1 MATNYL
7 QLTNELLREM
17 NEVPL
22 TTSNFSSAIGVQA
35 HAKDCINR
43 AYLDIVLEEPQWPFL
58 SVGDSGTTD
67 PMYGN
72 TYVETVANTRWYELK
87 PASSSILDDYGSID
101 WDNFYLTTVGVTGE
115 AAPYT
120 AKNLRFTTIEEWKD
134 YYRASENADD
144 ADAANGGEPK
154 RVIRS
159 PDGRMFGLSPIPDKV
174 YRVWFYA
181 YNQPTQLSA
190 YSDEI
195 IFPDMYK
202 PVLLAR
208 ARYFVHQFKEAI
220 QAAALANE
228 EYRRGLRLMKTNL
241 MVPEPFYIKDDRVR
255 FV

>member
-1 MATNYL
+1 MATTYL
-7 QLTNELLREM
+7 QLTNELLREL

-22 TTSNFSSAIGVQA
+22 TSVNFSNAIGVQA
-35 HAKDCINR
+35 HIKDCINR

-58 SVGDSGTTD
+58 SVATSGTTD

-87 PASSSILDDYGSID
+87 PASSSILDDYGFVD
-101 WDNFYLTTVGVTGE
+101 WDNFYLTTVGVSGE
-115 AAPYT
+115 VAPYT

-134 YYRASENADD
+134 YYRVGENADD

-159 PDGRMFGLSPIPDKV
+159 PDGRMFGLSPIPDKA

-190 YSDEI
+190 YTDAI
-195 IFPDMYK
+195 VFPDVYK
-202 PVLLAR
+202 PVLLSR
-208 ARYFVHQFKEAI
+208 ARYYVHQFKENI
-220 QAAALANE
+220 QPAALANE
-228 EYRRGLRLMKTNL
+228 EYRRGLRLMKSNL
-241 MVPEPFYIKDDRVR
+241 MVPEPFYMKDDRVR

>member
-1 MATNYL
+1 MATTYL

-22 TTSNFSSAIGVQA
+22 TTSNFSSAIGIQA

-58 SVGDSGTTD
+58 SVADSGTTD

-72 TYVETVANTRWYELK
+72 VYVETVANTRWYELK
-87 PASSSILDDYGSID
+87 PASDSIKDDYGAID
-101 WDNFYLTTVGVTGE
+101 WDNFYLTTVGVTSE
-115 AAPYT
+115 VAPYV
-120 AKNLRFTTIEEWKD
+120 AKNLKFTTIEEWKD
-134 YYRASENADD
+134 FYRARENADD
-144 ADAANGGEPK
+144 AENASGGEPK

-181 YNQPTQLSA
+181 YNQATQLSD

-195 IFPDMYK
+195 VFPDVYK
-202 PVLLAR
+202 TVLLAR
-208 ARYFVHQFKEAI
+208 ARYFVHQFKEAV
-220 QAAALANE
+220 QPAALALE
-228 EYRRGLRLMKTNL
+228 EYRRGLRLMKSNL
-241 MVPEPFYIKDDRVR
+241 MVPEPFYIKDDRRR

>member
-115 AAPYT
+115 SAPYT

-134 YYRASENADD
+134 YFRASENADD
-144 ADAANGGEPK
+144 AEDANGGEPK

-181 YNQPTQLSA
+181 YTQPTQLSA

-195 IFPDMYK
+195 VFPDLYK
-202 PVLLAR
+202 TVLLSR
-208 ARYFVHQFKEAI
+208 ARYFVHQFKEAV
-220 QAAALANE
+220 QPAALANE
-228 EYRRGLRLMKTNL
+228 EYRRGLRLMKSNL
-241 MVPEPFYIKDDRVR
+241 MVPEPFYIKDDRMR

>member
-87 PASSSILDDYGSID
+87 PASDSILDDYGSID

-115 AAPYT
+115 SAPYT

-134 YYRASENADD
+134 YFRASENADD
-144 ADAANGGEPK
+144 AEDANGGEPK
-154 RVIRS
+154 RVLRS

-181 YNQPTQLSA
+181 YTQPTQLSA

-195 IFPDMYK
+195 VFPDVYK

-208 ARYFVHQFKEAI
+208 ARYFVHQFKEAV
-220 QAAALANE
+220 QPAALALE
-228 EYRRGLRLMKTNL
+228 EYRRGLRLMKSNL
-241 MVPEPFYIKDDRVR
+241 MVPEPFYIKDDRMR

>member
-72 TYVETVANTRWYELK
+72 TYIETVANTRWYELK

-115 AAPYT
+115 SAPYT

-134 YYRASENADD
+134 YFRASENADYAED
-144 ADAANGGEPK
+144 ANGGEPK

-181 YNQPTQLSA
+181 YTQPTQLSA

-195 IFPDMYK
+195 VFPDVYK
-202 PVLLAR
+202 TVLLAR
-208 ARYFVHQFKEAI
+208 ARYFVHQFKEAV
-220 QAAALANE
+220 QPAALANE
-228 EYRRGLRLMKTNL
+228 EYRRGLRLMKSNL

>member
-1 MATNYL
+1 MATTYL

-17 NEVPL
+17 NEVVL
-22 TTSNFSSAIGVQA
+22 TSSNFSSAIGIQA
-35 HAKDCINR
+35 HVKDCVNR

-87 PASSSILDDYGSID
+87 PASASILDDYGSVD

-115 AAPYT
+115 SAPYT
-120 AKNLRFTTIEEWKD
+120 AKNLRFTTVDEWKD
-134 YYRASENADD
+134 FYRARENADD
-144 ADAANGGEPK
+144 AEDANGGEPK

-181 YNQPTQLSA
+181 YTQPTQLSA
-190 YSDEI
+190 YSDAI
-195 IFPDMYK
+195 VFPDMYK
-202 PVLLAR
+202 TVLLSR
-208 ARYFVHQFKEAI
+208 ARYFIHQFKENI
-220 QAAALANE
+220 QPAALALE
-228 EYRRGLRLMKTNL
+228 EYRRGLKLMKSNL
-241 MVPEPFYIKDDRVR
+241 MTPEPFYIKDDRVR

>member
-87 PASSSILDDYGSID
+87 PASSSILDDYGSVD
-101 WDNFYLTTVGVTGE
+101 WDNFYLTTVGVAGE
-115 AAPYT
+115 SAPYT

-134 YYRASENADD
+134 YFRASENADD
-144 ADAANGGEPK
+144 AEDANGGEPK

-159 PDGRMFGLSPIPDKV
+159 PDGRLFGLSPIPDKV

-195 IFPDMYK
+195 VFPDVYK
-202 PVLLAR
+202 TVLLAR
-208 ARYFVHQFKEAI
+208 ARYFVHQFKEAV
-220 QAAALANE
+220 QPAALANE
-228 EYRRGLRLMKTNL
+228 EYRRGLRLMKSNL
-241 MVPEPFYIKDDRVR
+241 MVPEPFYIKDDRMR

>member
-1 MATNYL
+1 MATTYL

-22 TTSNFSSAIGVQA
+22 TTSNFSSAIGIQA

-58 SVGDSGTTD
+58 SVADSGTTD

-72 TYVETVANTRWYELK
+72 VYVETVANTRWYELK
-87 PASSSILDDYGSID
+87 PASDSIKDDYGAID
-101 WDNFYLTTVGVTGE
+101 WDNFYLTTVGVTSE
-115 AAPYT
+115 VAPYV
-120 AKNLRFTTIEEWKD
+120 AKNLKFTTIEEWKD
-134 YYRASENADD
+134 FYRANENADD
-144 ADAANGGEPK
+144 AENANGGEPK

-181 YNQPTQLSA
+181 YNQATQLSD

-195 IFPDMYK
+195 VFPDVYK
-202 PVLLAR
+202 TVLLAR
-208 ARYFVHQFKEAI
+208 ARYFVHQFKEAV
-220 QAAALANE
+220 QPAALALE
-228 EYRRGLRLMKTNL
+228 EYRRGLRLMKSNL
-241 MVPEPFYIKDDRVR
+241 MVPEPFYIKDDRRR

>member
-1 MATNYL
+1 MATTYL

-17 NEVPL
+17 NEVAL
-22 TTSNFSSAIGVQA
+22 TSSNFASAIGIQA
-35 HAKDCINR
+35 HVKDCVNR

-87 PASSSILDDYGSID
+87 PASDSILDDYGSVD

-115 AAPYT
+115 SAPYT
-120 AKNLRFTTIEEWKD
+120 AKNLRFTTVDEWKD
-134 YYRASENADD
+134 FYRARENADD
-144 ADAANGGEPK
+144 AEDANGGEPK

-159 PDGRMFGLSPIPDKV
+159 PDGRMFGLSPIPDKI

-181 YNQPTQLSA
+181 YTQPTQLSA
-190 YSDEI
+190 YGDTI
-195 IFPDMYK
+195 VFPDMYK
-202 PVLLAR
+202 TVLLSR
-208 ARYFVHQFKEAI
+208 ARYFIHQFKENI
-220 QAAALANE
+220 QPAALALE
-228 EYRRGLRLMKTNL
+228 EYRRGLKLMKSNL
-241 MVPEPFYIKDDRVR
+241 MTPEPFYIKDDRVR

>member
-1 MATNYL
+1 MATTYL

-17 NEVPL
+17 NEVAL
-22 TTSNFSSAIGVQA
+22 TYSNFSSAIGIQA
-35 HAKDCINR
+35 HVKDCVNR

-87 PASSSILDDYGSID
+87 PASSSILDDYGSVD

-115 AAPYT
+115 SAPYT
-120 AKNLRFTTIEEWKD
+120 AKNLRFTTVDEWKD
-134 YYRASENADD
+134 FYRARENADD
-144 ADAANGGEPK
+144 AEDANGGEPK

-181 YNQPTQLSA
+181 YTQPTQLSA
-190 YSDEI
+190 YSDAI
-195 IFPDMYK
+195 VFPDMYK
-202 PVLLAR
+202 TVLLSR
-208 ARYFVHQFKEAI
+208 ARYFIHQFKENI
-220 QAAALANE
+220 QPAALALE
-228 EYRRGLRLMKTNL
+228 EYRRGLKLMKSNL
-241 MVPEPFYIKDDRVR
+241 MTPEPFYIKDDRVR

>member
-72 TYVETVANTRWYELK
+72 TYIETVANTRWYELK
-87 PASSSILDDYGSID
+87 PASDSILNDYGSVD

-115 AAPYT
+115 SAPYT

-134 YYRASENADD
+134 FYRAKENADD
-144 ADAANGGEPK
+144 AEDANGGEPK

-159 PDGRMFGLSPIPDKV
+159 PDGRMLGLSPIPDKV

-181 YNQPTQLSA
+181 YTQPTQLSA

-195 IFPDMYK
+195 VFPDVYK
-202 PVLLAR
+202 TVLLAR
-208 ARYFVHQFKEAI
+208 ARYFVHQFKEAV
-220 QAAALANE
+220 QPAALANE
-228 EYRRGLRLMKTNL
+228 EYRRGLRLMKANL

>member
-87 PASSSILDDYGSID
+87 PASDSILNDYGSVD
-101 WDNFYLTTVGVTGE
+101 WDNFYLTTVGVSGE
-115 AAPYT
+115 SAPYT

-134 YYRASENADD
+134 FYRTKENADD
-144 ADAANGGEPK
+144 AEDANGGEPK

-159 PDGRMFGLSPIPDKV
+159 PDGRMLGLSPIPDKV

-195 IFPDMYK
+195 VFPDVYK
-202 PVLLAR
+202 PVLLTR
-208 ARYFVHQFKEAI
+208 ARYFVHQFKENI
-220 QAAALANE
+220 QPAALALD
-228 EYRRGLRLMKTNL
+228 EYRRGLKLMKNAL
-241 MVPEPFYIKDDRVR
+241 MIPTPDYIKDDRVR

>member
-115 AAPYT
+115 SAPYT

-134 YYRASENADD
+134 YFRASENADD
-144 ADAANGGEPK
+144 AEDANGGEPK

-181 YNQPTQLSA
+181 YTQPTQLSA

-195 IFPDMYK
+195 VFPDVYK
-202 PVLLAR
+202 TVLLAR
-208 ARYFVHQFKEAI
+208 ARYFVHQFKEAV
-220 QAAALANE
+220 QPAALANE
-228 EYRRGLRLMKTNL
+228 EYRRGLRLMKSNL

>member
-1 MATNYL
+1 MATTYL

-17 NEVPL
+17 NEVAL
-22 TTSNFSSAIGVQA
+22 TSSNFSSAIGIQA
-35 HAKDCINR
+35 HVKDCVNR

-87 PASSSILDDYGSID
+87 PASNSILDDYGSVD

-115 AAPYT
+115 SSPYT
-120 AKNLRFTTIEEWKD
+120 AKNLRFTTVDEWKD
-134 YYRASENADD
+134 FYRARENADD
-144 ADAANGGEPK
+144 AEDANGGEPK

-181 YNQPTQLSA
+181 YTQPTQLSA
-190 YSDEI
+190 YSDAI
-195 IFPDMYK
+195 VFPDMYK
-202 PVLLAR
+202 TVLLSR
-208 ARYFVHQFKEAI
+208 ARYFIHQFKENI
-220 QAAALANE
+220 QPAALALE
-228 EYRRGLRLMKTNL
+228 EYRRGLKLMKSNL
-241 MVPEPFYIKDDRVR
+241 MTPEPFYIKDDRVR

>member
-1 MATNYL
+1 MATTYL

-17 NEVPL
+17 NEVAL
-22 TTSNFSSAIGVQA
+22 TSSNFSSAIGIQA
-35 HAKDCINR
+35 HVKDCVNR

-87 PASSSILDDYGSID
+87 PASSSILDDYGSVD

-115 AAPYT
+115 SAPYT
-120 AKNLRFTTIEEWKD
+120 AKNLRFTTVDEWKD
-134 YYRASENADD
+134 FYRARENADD
-144 ADAANGGEPK
+144 AEDANGGEPK

-181 YNQPTQLSA
+181 YTQPTQLSA
-190 YSDEI
+190 YSDAI
-195 IFPDMYK
+195 VFPDMYK
-202 PVLLAR
+202 TVLLSR
-208 ARYFVHQFKEAI
+208 ARYFIHQFKENI
-220 QAAALANE
+220 QPAALALE
-228 EYRRGLRLMKTNL
+228 EYRRGLKLMKSNL
-241 MVPEPFYIKDDRVR
+241 MTPEPFYIKDDRVR

>member
-1 MATNYL
+1 MATTYL

-22 TTSNFSSAIGVQA
+22 TTSNFSSAIGIQA

-58 SVGDSGTTD
+58 SVADSGTTD

-72 TYVETVANTRWYELK
+72 VYVETVANTRWYELK
-87 PASSSILDDYGSID
+87 PASDSIKDDYGAID
-101 WDNFYLTTVGVTGE
+101 WDNFYLTTVGVTSE
-115 AAPYT
+115 VAPYV
-120 AKNLRFTTIEEWKD
+120 AKNLKFTTIEEWKD
-134 YYRASENADD
+134 FYRANENADD
-144 ADAANGGEPK
+144 AENASGGEPK

-181 YNQPTQLSA
+181 YNQATQLSD

-195 IFPDMYK
+195 VFPDVYK
-202 PVLLAR
+202 TVLLAR
-208 ARYFVHQFKEAI
+208 ARYFVHQFKEAV
-220 QAAALANE
+220 QPAALALE
-228 EYRRGLRLMKTNL
+228 EYRRGLRLMKSNL
-241 MVPEPFYIKDDRVR
+241 MVPEPFYIKDDRRR

>member
-35 HAKDCINR
+35 HAQDCINR

-72 TYVETVANTRWYELK
+72 TYIETVANTRWYELK
-87 PASSSILDDYGSID
+87 PASNSILNDYGSID

-115 AAPYT
+115 SAPYT

-134 YYRASENADD
+134 YFRASENADD
-144 ADAANGGEPK
+144 AEDENGGEPK

-159 PDGRMFGLSPIPDKV
+159 PDGRMLGLSPIPDKV

-181 YNQPTQLSA
+181 YSQPTQLSA

-195 IFPDMYK
+195 VFPDVYK

-220 QAAALANE
+220 QPAALANE
-228 EYRRGLRLMKTNL
+228 EYRRGLRLMKSNL
-241 MVPEPFYIKDDRVR
+241 MAPEPFYIKDDRMR

>member
-1 MATNYL
+1 MATTYL

-17 NEVPL
+17 NEIVL
-22 TTSNFSSAIGVQA
+22 TSSNFSSAIGIQA
-35 HAKDCINR
+35 HIKDCVNR

-87 PASSSILDDYGSID
+87 PASDSILDDYGSVD

-115 AAPYT
+115 SAPYT
-120 AKNLRFTTIEEWKD
+120 AKNLRFTTVDEWKD
-134 YYRASENADD
+134 FYRARENADD
-144 ADAANGGEPK
+144 AEDANGGEPK

-181 YNQPTQLSA
+181 YTQPTQLSA
-190 YSDEI
+190 YGDTI
-195 IFPDMYK
+195 VFPDMYK
-202 PVLLAR
+202 TVLLSR
-208 ARYFVHQFKEAI
+208 ARYFIHQFKENI
-220 QAAALANE
+220 QPAALALE
-228 EYRRGLRLMKTNL
+228 EYRRGLKLMKSNL
-241 MVPEPFYIKDDRVR
+241 MTPEPFYIKDDRVR

>member
-1 MATNYL
+1 MATTYL

-17 NEVPL
+17 NEVAL
-22 TTSNFSSAIGVQA
+22 TSSNFSSAIGIQA
-35 HAKDCINR
+35 HVKDCVNR

-58 SVGDSGTTD
+58 SVVDSGTTD

-87 PASSSILDDYGSID
+87 PASSSILDDYGSVD

-115 AAPYT
+115 SAPYT
-120 AKNLRFTTIEEWKD
+120 AKNLRFTTVDEWKD
-134 YYRASENADD
+134 FYRAKENADD
-144 ADAANGGEPK
+144 AEDANGGEPK

-181 YNQPTQLSA
+181 YTQPTQLSA
-190 YSDEI
+190 YSDAI
-195 IFPDMYK
+195 VFPDMYK
-202 PVLLAR
+202 TVLLSR
-208 ARYFVHQFKEAI
+208 ARYFIHQFKENI
-220 QAAALANE
+220 QPAALALE
-228 EYRRGLRLMKTNL
+228 EYRRGLKLMKSNL
-241 MVPEPFYIKDDRVR
+241 MTPEPFYIKDDRVR

>member
-1 MATNYL
+1 MATTYL

-17 NEVPL
+17 NEVAL
-22 TTSNFSSAIGVQA
+22 TSSNFASAIGIQA
-35 HAKDCINR
+35 HVKDCVNR

-87 PASSSILDDYGSID
+87 PASDSILDDYGSVD

-115 AAPYT
+115 SAPYT
-120 AKNLRFTTIEEWKD
+120 AKNLRFTTVDEWKD
-134 YYRASENADD
+134 FYRARENADD
-144 ADAANGGEPK
+144 AEDANGGEPK

-159 PDGRMFGLSPIPDKV
+159 PDGRMFGLSPIPDKI

-181 YNQPTQLSA
+181 YTQPTQLSA
-190 YSDEI
+190 YSDAI
-195 IFPDMYK
+195 VFPDMYK
-202 PVLLAR
+202 TVLLSR
-208 ARYFVHQFKEAI
+208 ARYFIHQFKENI
-220 QAAALANE
+220 QPAALALE
-228 EYRRGLRLMKTNL
+228 EYRRGLKLMKSNL
-241 MVPEPFYIKDDRVR
+241 MTPEPFYIKDDRVR